1 MAVFAMT
8 DCYIGFG
15 TSTATD
21 RSTLV
26 KSVTLTVDAATLDTT
41 DFGDSGWTTNI
52 SGMKSGSLAMT
63 FNQDVASGA
72 IDSIMW
78 PLLGTV
84 CVFEVRATNSAVG
97 ASNPKYTG
105 SFVVNG
111 WTPLDGSVGD
121 LAAVSVTFPLTGAVT
136 RATS

>member
-41 DFGDSGWTTNI
+41 DFGDAGWTTNI
-52 SGMKSGSLAMT
+52 SGLKSGSLAMT
-63 FNQDVASGA
+63 FNQDVVEIQIDASSQ
-72 IDSIMW
+72 I
-78 PLLGTV
+78 
-84 CVFEVRATNSAVG
+84 
-97 ASNPKYTG
+97 G
-105 SFVVNG
+105 SEDKAGVKDIVME
-111 WTPLDGSVGD
+111 GSPCW
-121 LAAVSVTFPLTGAVT
+121 SSSYPSTI
-136 RATS
+136 